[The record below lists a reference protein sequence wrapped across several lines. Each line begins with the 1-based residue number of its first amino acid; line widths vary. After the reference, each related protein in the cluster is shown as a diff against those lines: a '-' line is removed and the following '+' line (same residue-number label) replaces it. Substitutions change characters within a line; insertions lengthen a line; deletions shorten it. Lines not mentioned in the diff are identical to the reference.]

1 MHNTMLATTYTIT
14 QLAKEFGVTT
24 RAIRFY
30 EDQGF

>member
-1 MHNTMLATTYTIT
+1 MLATTYTIT